1 MQTCVVAG
9 HFYTHARLCR
19 AAIRD
24 RVWQQIRDRHVL
36 KGLIK
41 PDLNSRNPADRLT
54 AIEKMSEPQQFQAE
68 LAAAVQN
75 DSAAEVRLAALAK
88 LTDTSKLAVLVNE
101 FIDSP
106 AANAA
111 DGDLKAAVQ
120 KQFIAALQDETQSP
134 AAVQEWLDKS
144 AECCHLVA
152 CAAPDE
158 SVRAAALARISD
170 ENGLVRVVEDA
181 QHHSARHAAAE
192 RITQPEHLQT
202 CLTKIK
208 NRDKVTARLLQ
219 QRLGEHHAGI
229 EKNELHQASV
239 RQITG
244 SMENLSKSVWSPQYA
259 GQFTALQQRWKALD
273 PVPGSDEQQAF
284 TKASEAASKR
294 VEEHKAQLQQ
304 LGACEETLGT
314 IDKAIA
320 TLGEAKLASLPDT
333 VKSVSRVADGLPQQW
348 QAASASLTGE
358 NTLQPTYEISL
369 KKLQGLLQHAQAV
382 VKVEFAMTKQAAD
395 TKDSNAPVESPAAE
409 SAISTEAS
417 QIAETSPVSEASSG
431 AEATETEESTA
442 ASESVENI
450 TESNSEATADP
461 STESNSE
468 STSESTTTDSTEAK
482 TETATAVPAKA
493 QAKTTA
499 PKKAGISPVKRR
511 KVIDAALAD
520 DNFAATMSCVAELRE
535 RLGSVSELLEKDQH
549 RQAQLVEGV
558 GKQIN
563 ALAATITAGKWGP
576 AEGMSNRIVRK
587 LEQIEGKSRQPLQG
601 RYDAQRKKL
610 DELADWQDFAAKP
623 KLEELIKTMQEL
635 PAKSIKP
642 RELADEVKSLQE
654 QWKTLGGCR
663 VANQLWP
670 DFKEAGDTAYAPC
683 KEYFDGLK
691 KQREARI
698 KNRKNVCERLEKY
711 VEENVPGGL
720 APVTDTAGAKSEVA
734 VAETPD
740 EKPASAEAAVEASGE
755 DTAASSSAEAS
766 DVSLQAVEPVGDW
779 KAMQR
784 MLTDANREWRNN
796 RISGRKQDKQLES
809 RFEKA
814 VQQIEQ
820 LIAPH
825 FVAGETERQ
834 ELIERA
840 RKLSEGEINQHAINQ
855 AKSLQAAWK
864 VCGPASRKNDRKL
877 WNEFN
882 ELNGKIFGKHR
893 EDQQAQYKAGMAH
906 VDRGREIVKAIRA
919 LGRKTSDQE
928 DKQFQEL
935 QDEFQ
940 GLAEFPEKVRRGL
953 VRDFRSACDG
963 YNNKRSD
970 LGKKQERE
978 EINALRKLA
987 VICEQIET
995 GVIDYR
1001 DMEEPA
1007 VKQTET
1013 AAQSETEPDA
1023 ATAADTKA
1031 PSETVSEATGPAIDN
1046 SDSAESAESGTESA
1060 GVAAKSPA
1068 AESSQDNS
1076 TESESPEPE
1085 SKEQSA
1091 DRADSESWLEQWQ
1104 ELGAVVPKPWL
1115 KRVQKRR
1122 DNAMAVLAKQDSP
1135 FSDENNDA
1143 RRLHC
1148 IKLEILRDI
1157 ETPAEDKAKR
1167 MQYQLEQLQSGPDS
1181 ALKDSG
1187 KEQLRNYEVEWLCLP
1202 PASVAIAATLEQR
1215 FRNALGR
1222 KSGA

>member
-1 MQTCVVAG
+1 M
-9 HFYTHARLCR
+9 
-19 AAIRD
+19 
-24 RVWQQIRDRHVL
+24 L

-41 PDLNSRNPADRLT
+41 PDLNSRNPSDRLT
-54 AIEKMSEPQQFQAE
+54 AIEKMSEPQQFQSE
-68 LAAAVQN
+68 LATAVLS
-75 DSAAEVRLAALAK
+75 DSDADVRLAALNK
-88 LTDTSKLAVLVNE
+88 VTDVGKLAGLVNSL
-101 FIDSP
+101 IDGTAP
-106 AANAA
+106 NAA
-111 DGDLKAAVQ
+111 DDGLKTALQ
-120 KQFIAALQDETQSP
+120 KQFVNALQDETQST
-134 AAVQEWLDKS
+134 AALEEWLEKS
-144 AECCHLVA
+144 PECCHFTA

-158 SVRAAALARISD
+158 SIRAAALSGISD
-170 ENGLVRVVEDA
+170 EKELVRVVEDA
-181 QHHSARHAAAE
+181 QHHSARLAAAE
-192 RITQPEHLQT
+192 RIEQPENLQA

-244 SMENLSKSVWSPQYA
+244 SMETLSASVWSPQYA
-259 GQFTALQQRWKALD
+259 GQYAALQQRWKALD
-273 PVPGSDEQQAF
+273 PSPGSEEQQAF
-284 TKASEAASKR
+284 TNASATAAKK
-294 VEEHKAQLQQ
+294 VDEHQAQLQQ
-304 LGACEETLGT
+304 LGACEETLST
-314 IDKAIA
+314 IEQAIA
-320 TLGEAKLASLPDT
+320 TLGEATLAGLPAT
-333 VKSVSRVADGLPQQW
+333 VKSVAQIASAVPQQW

-358 NTLQPTYEISL
+358 NTLQPTYDTSL

-382 VKVEFAMTKQAAD
+382 VKVEFPPAQSKPAESTTKKISEEKAEALSKAPQASQESATAQASEPAEAAID
-395 TKDSNAPVESPAAE
+395 KNDNDSASQNTAQPAAE
-409 SAISTEAS
+409 
-417 QIAETSPVSEASSG
+417 VSSG
-431 AEATETEESTA
+431 ANTEANTEANSETTSEAASKETTGNPAEDTPAAPAATTVETEKSL
-442 ASESVENI
+442 SEK
-450 TESNSEATADP
+450 P
-461 STESNSE
+461 
-468 STSESTTTDSTEAK
+468 
-482 TETATAVPAKA
+482 AV
-493 QAKTTA
+493 
-499 PKKAGISPVKRR
+499 SPVKRR

-520 DNFAATMSCVAELRE
+520 DNFSATMSCVAELRE
-535 RLGSVSELLEKDQH
+535 RLGSLSELLEKDQH

-563 ALAATITAGKWGP
+563 ALASTITAGKWGP

-587 LEQIEGKSRQPLQG
+587 LDQIEGKSRQPLQA

-642 RELADEVKSLQE
+642 RELADEVKSLQQ

-711 VEENVPGGL
+711 IEENVPGGL
-720 APVTDTAGAKSEVA
+720 AALSDIPDTS
-734 VAETPD
+734 
-740 EKPASAEAAVEASGE
+740 S
-755 DTAASSSAEAS
+755 SSSAAATANADASVDSTAADSATDTVANTAADESAGEATGV
-766 DVSLQAVEPVGDW
+766 DEVATTAATTTAEALEPVGDW

-809 RFEKA
+809 RFDKA
-814 VQQIEQ
+814 VQRIEQ
-820 LIAPH
+820 MIAPH
-825 FVAGETERQ
+825 FAAGETERQ

-864 VCGPASRKNDRKL
+864 LCGPASRKNDRKL

-882 ELNGKIFGKHR
+882 ELNGQIFGKHR
-893 EDQQAQYKAGMAH
+893 EDQRAQYKAGMAH
-906 VDRGREIVKAIRA
+906 VDRAREIVKAIRA
-919 LGRKTSDQE
+919 LGRKSSDQE

-953 VRDFRSACDG
+953 VKDFRSACDG

-970 LGKKQERE
+970 LGKKQEKE
-978 EINALRKLA
+978 EINALRQLA
-987 VICEQIET
+987 TICEQIEN

-1007 VKQTET
+1007 
-1013 AAQSETEPDA
+1013 
-1023 ATAADTKA
+1023 
-1031 PSETVSEATGPAIDN
+1031 ATGTTTDTDSVNESEPVADVA
-1046 SDSAESAESGTESA
+1046 DSAEVVSADSVEADSEDV
-1060 GVAAKSPA
+1060 VAEGAA
-1068 AESSQDNS
+1068 AEDAEKGADNREPDVVKAGDAKAQDAEAASSEPEKSDKSSQR
-1076 TESESPEPE
+1076 T
-1085 SKEQSA
+1085 
-1091 DRADSESWLEQWQ
+1091 DSESWLEQWQ
-1104 ELGAVVPKPWL
+1104 ELGAKMPKPWL
-1115 KRVQKRR
+1115 KKILKRR
-1122 DNAMAVLAKQDSP
+1122 DNAMSLLARQDSP
-1135 FSDENNDA
+1135 FNDKNNDA

-1148 IKLEILRDI
+1148 IKLEILRDV

-1181 ALKDSG
+1181 ALKDAG
-1187 KEQLRNYEVEWLCLP
+1187 REQLRNYEVEWLCLP
-1202 PASVAIAATLEQR
+1202 PASADIAATLEQR
-1215 FRNALGR
+1215 FRQALEG
-1222 KSGA
+1222 KSTS